1 MINEAILHDERGG
14 YNKADVLAKT
24 DAYNVLLIALDEMR
38 LSDSAVNVELEKIRS
53 MPMRRTKGFI
63 LSAKGFSVK
72 ETDDYIAK
80 LEQEIRSKIML

>member
-24 DAYNVLLIALDEMR
+24 DAYNVLLIALDEMKM
-38 LSDSAVNVELEKIRS
+38 SVSAINAELEKIRS

-72 ETDDYIAK
+72 ETDDYIAN